1 MQYPRLIIQSAKAAS
16 IQRQHPWV
24 FSGAIQK
31 IIGKP
36 EAGDVVELFTPQ
48 GNYLA
53 TAHYQPDSSIAARI
67 LSFTQTPIDEVFW
80 EQKIARAL
88 QLRQEMGIGAQ
99 PHTNAYRLINA
110 EGDGIPGLIADVYG
124 KTVVLQAHHLGIY
137 RCLPHITQAITK
149 VMGNRIQAIYNKSAD
164 TLHHSHQ
171 TDVQNDY
178 LWGNNP
184 QTGETITENGCQ
196 FWVDWVSGQKTGF
209 FLDQRE
215 NRLQVAEW
223 ANGKKVLNAFCYSGG
238 FSVYALRAGANL
250 VHSIDSSAKAIEW
263 TAKNIELNPHFRGT
277 HQSFTSD
284 VMPFLA
290 NPPHTYNLIILDP
303 PAFAKNLKARHQ
315 AVQGYKRLNARAL
328 SVIEKGGILV
338 TFSCSSVIDPA
349 LFYDTIRAAA
359 IESGRNIS
367 LIKRLCHPPDHP
379 VSIYHP
385 EGEYLKGICVYVE

>member
-223 ANGKKVLNAFCYSGG
+223 ANGKKVL
-238 FSVYALRAGANL
+238 
-250 VHSIDSSAKAIEW
+250 
-263 TAKNIELNPHFRGT
+263 
-277 HQSFTSD
+277 
-284 VMPFLA
+284 
-290 NPPHTYNLIILDP
+290 
-303 PAFAKNLKARHQ
+303 
-315 AVQGYKRLNARAL
+315 
-328 SVIEKGGILV
+328 
-338 TFSCSSVIDPA
+338 
-349 LFYDTIRAAA
+349 
-359 IESGRNIS
+359 
-367 LIKRLCHPPDHP
+367 
-379 VSIYHP
+379 
-385 EGEYLKGICVYVE
+385 